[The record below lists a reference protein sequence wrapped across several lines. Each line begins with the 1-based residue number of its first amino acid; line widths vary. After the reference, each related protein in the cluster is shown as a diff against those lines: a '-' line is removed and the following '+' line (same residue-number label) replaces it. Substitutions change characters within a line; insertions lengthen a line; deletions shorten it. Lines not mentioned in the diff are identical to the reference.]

1 MHNVVRYIADCLSE
15 FREDIDQLRRI
26 SCHIKTAYT
35 ARVALCGKEKEQDP
49 TSIEWQARE
58 LNREAMSKPRVGGGF
73 LSLLQKMNDHVAI
86 DFGDCDIKL
95 TNEAL
100 KLKFWKPRK
109 YSEDTWGI
117 F

>member
-1 MHNVVRYIADCLSE
+1 
-15 FREDIDQLRRI
+15 
-26 SCHIKTAYT
+26 
-35 ARVALCGKEKEQDP
+35 
-49 TSIEWQARE
+49 
-58 LNREAMSKPRVGGGF
+58 MSKPRVGGGF
-73 LSLLQKMNDHVAI
+73 LSLLQKMNDHVAV
-86 DFGDCDIKL
+86 DFGQIWQIKPYPDCDIKL